1 MDKNFDKCF
10 DEFDFD
16 IPFEIDGF
24 EFDHGDF
31 VTAVKTEIAPVMRY
45 PRPPESMVMYERAE
59 ELADATP
66 DLGQGDCMYAI
77 VSGNFIFGDYLEA
90 LMVRKNMFAREMT
103 IATLSLGQEN
113 ADSLKNL
120 FEGGYVESLTLIVSD
135 YWYAHERRKEGGVPY
150 LIDNLGKYDFRL
162 AVAGI
167 HTKIAIIR
175 TECGKWLVMSGSANL
190 RSSRNIEQFTI
201 ENNKTLYDFNMGWMG
216 KIVEHYS
223 AVKKSAR
230 GGKLWLEVAGQAEKD
245 G

>member
-1 MDKNFDKCF
+1 MEKEF
-10 DEFDFD
+10 DEFFDEDFD
-16 IPFEIDGF
+16 APFEIDGF
-24 EFDHGDF
+24 GFDHGDF
-31 VTAVKTEIAPVMRY
+31 ETAVKTEIAPVMRY

-59 ELADATP
+59 ELASATP
-66 DLGQGDCMYAI
+66 DLGPGECMYAI

-90 LMVRKNMFAREMT
+90 LMVEKNWYANKMT

-120 FEGGYVESLTLIVSD
+120 LKGGFVGSLTLIVSD

-150 LIDNLGKYDFRL
+150 LIENLGKYDFTL

-167 HTKIAIIR
+167 HTKIALVG
-175 TECGKWLVMSGSANL
+175 TDCGKWLVMSGSANL
-190 RSSRNIEQFTI
+190 RSSRNIEQFSI
-201 ENNKTLYDFNMGWMG
+201 ENNKSLYDFNMGWMS
-216 KIVEHYS
+216 KIVDHYS

-230 GGKLWLEVAGQAEKD
+230 GGKLWLEVQGQAKRE